1 MIYAIIAVGLAG
13 AVLLAA
19 FLFQDRLVFFP
30 LEDMA
35 ADPKQAGLD
44 YEDVRIKT
52 ADGLSLHGWHVPARE
67 GRGTVLFC
75 HGNAG
80 NVSHRL
86 DTLEIIH
93 GLGFSCLI
101 FDYRGYGRSEGKP
114 SERGLYE
121 DVLAAGR
128 WLRREKGVGPGGL
141 VLWGRSLGAAVAA
154 YAAAREDPAA
164 LILES
169 AFTSAPEMGKKLY
182 PFLPVKLIARIG
194 FDTEKHVAETSCP
207 VLVIHSPDDEIVP
220 LEMGRRVFEAAPEP
234 KRFLE
239 ISGSHNAGFLQ
250 SREKYLSGID
260 EFLQEEGLTR

>member
-1 MIYAIIAVGLAG
+1 MTYAIIALALAG

-19 FLFQDRLVFFP
+19 YLFQDRLVFFP
-30 LEDMA
+30 LQGMA
-35 ADPKQAGLD
+35 ADPNQAGLE
-44 YEDVRIKT
+44 YEDARIET
-52 ADGLSLHGWHVPARE
+52 TDGLLLHGWYVPARQ

-86 DTLEIIH
+86 ETLEIIH

-101 FDYRGYGRSEGKP
+101 FDYRGYGRSQGKP
-114 SERGLYE
+114 SERGLYD

-128 WLRREKGVGPGGL
+128 WLRREKGVGARDL

-154 YAAAREDPAA
+154 YAAAKEDPAA

-169 AFTSAPEMGKKLY
+169 AFTSVPEMGKKLY

-194 FDTEKHVAETSCP
+194 FETGEHVAKVSCP

-220 LEMGRRVFEAAPEP
+220 FEMGRGVFEAAPEP
-234 KRFLE
+234 KRFME
-239 ISGSHNAGFLQ
+239 IFGSHNTGFLN
-250 SREKYLSGID
+250 SGRSYVQGIE
-260 EFLQEEGLTR
+260 EFLNQAGI